1 MSAAP
6 RRAALLASALAREGG
21 CAGRARGS
29 AGVRIPRLSA
39 CHHRAPGSPIGPQSA
54 ALRAEETTYQA
65 GYGSDAQRHLR
76 AHHASARRHRWTP
89 RPACRVAREPQS

>member
-29 AGVRIPRLSA
+29 AGVCAPRPSA
-39 CHHRAPGSPIGPQSA
+39 CHHRSPIGPQSA
-54 ALRAEETTYQA
+54 ALRAEGITRRT
-65 GYGSDAQRHLR
+65 GHGTDAQRHQRALR
-76 AHHASARRHRWTP
+76 ARRHRWTP
-89 RPACRVAREPQS
+89 RPACRVAREPRS